1 MDLSLIITC
10 YNEAPHLKKSFSILK
25 NTLNQTR
32 WKYEFIF
39 VDDFSED
46 RTRNVIEEIINENK
60 ALRIKT
66 IFHDKNYGR
75 GQSVVDGLRA
85 AAAPVVGFLDID
97 LEIAAHY
104 ILPAV
109 NLIKVG
115 NADFVMAHR
124 IYKLSVKAMAR
135 TIVSRGYNF
144 LTRHLLGLPF
154 HDTEAGF
161 KFFLREK
168 VLPILD
174 LVENQ
179 RWFWD
184 TEIVAYA
191 HRNGLKISSLP
202 VLFIRNPDKK
212 TTVKLVS
219 DSFDYFVNLLRFR
232 RRFKKHINYD

>member
-25 NTLNQTR
+25 NTLNKTR
-32 WKYEFIF
+32 WQYEFIF

-46 RTRNVIEEIINENK
+46 RTRNVIEEIIKENK

-75 GQSVVDGLRA
+75 GQSVADGLRA
-85 AAAPVVGFLDID
+85 ATAEIIGFLDID

-109 NLIKVG
+109 NLIKAG

-124 IYKLSVKAMAR
+124 IYKLSVKGMTRA
-135 TIVSRGYNF
+135 IVSRGYNF

-154 HDTEAGF
+154 DDTEAGF
-161 KFFLREK
+161 KFSSREK

-174 LVENQ
+174 LVENK

-184 TEIVAYA
+184 TEMVAHAYK
-191 HRNGLKISSLP
+191 HGLRISLLP
-202 VLFIRNPDKK
+202 VLFVRNTDKK

-219 DSFDYFVNLLRFR
+219 DSFDYFVNLLKFR
-232 RRFKKHINYD
+232 RRFKKHI